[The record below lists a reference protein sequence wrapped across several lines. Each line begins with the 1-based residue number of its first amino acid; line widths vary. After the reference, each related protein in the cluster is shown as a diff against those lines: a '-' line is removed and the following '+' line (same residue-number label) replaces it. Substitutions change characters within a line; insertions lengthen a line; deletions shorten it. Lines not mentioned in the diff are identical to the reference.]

1 MRISPPN
8 RIDRR
13 RWRIAAM
20 AAVALLALAA
30 ARVPAAQRNI
40 LLNGDLDKGTENQP
54 DDWRTEAWINGPAA
68 VRYTWIHPAAGRPG
82 TVEVENIKPND
93 GRWMQSLTLPAGW
106 YYCSADLRTENVGT
120 AATGA
125 TISMMEDGI
134 MSSDVR
140 GTTDWQ
146 RLGFYVKV
154 TGSGADVDI
163 ALRVGGFGSL
173 NVGRAFF
180 RDARVERIAAP
191 PPNAHQVFD
200 LMAIRKA
207 SATGPIG
214 TPITMVATF
223 LVLAAI
229 AIWGWR
235 RFPLELPAPAP
246 REPAAAKPKA
256 GKRK

>member
-1 MRISPPN
+1 MPPIY
-8 RIDRR
+8 RTGMW
-13 RWRIAAM
+13 RWRTAAM
-20 AAVALLALAA
+20 AAVAMLTVAA
-30 ARVPAAQRNI
+30 GRASAAPGNI
-40 LLNGDLDKGTENQP
+40 LLNGDLAKGSENQP
-54 DDWRTEAWINGPAA
+54 DNWRTEAWVNGPDA
-68 VRYTWIHPAAGRPG
+68 VRYTWTHPTAGNPG
-82 TVEVENIKPND
+82 TAAVENLKPND

-106 YYCSADLRTENVGT
+106 YYCSADVRTENVGT

-125 TISMMEDGI
+125 SISMMEDGI

-154 TGSGADVDI
+154 SGRGADVDI

-191 PPNAHQVFD
+191 PPGAHRVFD

-214 TPITMVATF
+214 TPITVLATF

-235 RFPLELPAPAP
+235 RFPLESPAPAP
-246 REPAAAKPKA
+246 RAPAAPKA
-256 GKRK
+256 KSGKRK